1 MHDQKK
7 SSAKDTLNKHAMK
20 CEKKDQ
26 NNTK

>member
-1 MHDQKK
+1 MIRKK